1 MKDIYYYRT
10 FSFPEIWQEF
20 FDSKSYLTIPDGFE
34 LKEKPDH
41 AKKRLDSEIEDPEKS
56 IETYKKYLTQS
67 EKTLEKLKK
76 ERKEL
81 D

>member
-1 MKDIYYYRT
+1 MKNIYFYRT
-10 FSFPEIWQEF
+10 FSFPEF
-20 FDSKSYLTIPDGFE
+20 FEDLYRPNIPEGFE

-41 AKKRLDSEIEDPEKS
+41 AKKRLDSEIEDQEKS
-56 IETYKKYLTQS
+56 IEMYKKYLTQS

>member
-10 FSFPEIWQEF
+10 FSWPEVWEGF
-20 FDSKSYLTIPDGFE
+20 FDSKSYLTIPEGFE

-41 AKKRLDSEIEDPEKS
+41 AKKRLDSEIEDQEKS
-56 IETYKKYLTQS
+56 IEMYKKYLTQS

>member
-20 FDSKSYLTIPDGFE
+20 FKPEIPEGFE

-41 AKKRLDSEIEDPEKS
+41 AKKRLDSEIEDQEKN
-56 IETYKKYLTQS
+56 IEMYKKYLTQS